1 MKWKIYSLSR
11 EETEYMRKNL
21 KTKTA
26 GYYSCILLA
35 LSLFLSI
42 KLQSVFGILGSLF
55 FLIEIFSKES
65 RLNFIKKL
73 DKKILYGMLVFVV
86 TPYIIATINGG
97 IGTRLDMDDYAKFL
111 LFFPLSFFLNTG
123 EKIFNF
129 LKAILTSATISL
141 LITLGIFVKDYNLWK
156 NPQGFVYDRI
166 YFELPTQDFANIMSM
181 ILLFLI
187 SFICFYKIED
197 KNKNLKIKIL
207 LSSLAILDIFILLVN
222 RSKMVYIC
230 LIPTIMYVLCKKN
243 KKCFIFSGMFWR
255 VFYITEINF

>member
-1 MKWKIYSLSR
+1 
-11 EETEYMRKNL
+11 
-21 KTKTA
+21 
-26 GYYSCILLA
+26 
-35 LSLFLSI
+35 
-42 KLQSVFGILGSLF
+42 
-55 FLIEIFSKES
+55 
-65 RLNFIKKL
+65 
-73 DKKILYGMLVFVV
+73 MLVFVA

-111 LFFPLSFFLNTG
+111 LFFPLAFFLNTE

-141 LITLGIFVKDYNLWK
+141 LITLGIFIKDYNLWK

-166 YFELPTQDFANIMSM
+166 YFELPTQDFVNIMS
-181 ILLFLI
+181 IVLLFLI

-207 LSSLAILDIFILLVN
+207 LSSLAVLDSFILLVN

-230 LIPTIMYVLCKKN
+230 LIPTIMYVLWKKN
-243 KKCFIFSGMFWR
+243 KK
-255 VFYITEINF
+255 

>member
-187 SFICFYKIED
+187 S
-197 KNKNLKIKIL
+197 
-207 LSSLAILDIFILLVN
+207 
-222 RSKMVYIC
+222 
-230 LIPTIMYVLCKKN
+230 
-243 KKCFIFSGMFWR
+243 
-255 VFYITEINF
+255 